1 MIHPNQDHQER
12 TCTKWKLFWITGLA
26 MAVSVMVLPEA
37 WALQATPTTLTFQA
51 VEGGTN
57 PASQVVKVIKQN
69 NHMVIWRN
77 NYTAPWLSV
86 SPTSGILAT
95 AEPIAVSVN
104 TAGLAAG
111 TYTAT
116 VTVSAQRG
124 GSVSVPV
131 TLIVTATTTSS
142 GTGRTATLTWNPGAS
157 SGVTGYKVH
166 MGTSSGVYSSSIDVG
181 NLTSYAL
188 SSLSAGSTYYIAVT
202 AYNASGI
209 DSGFSNEVSKS
220 IY

>member
-1 MIHPNQDHQER
+1 MIHPDQDHQNR
-12 TCTKWKLFWITGLA
+12 TCRKWSLFWITALV

-57 PASQVVKVIKQN
+57 PSSQVVKVLKQN
-69 NHMVIWRN
+69 NRMVIWRN

-86 SPTSGILAT
+86 TPTSGILAT
-95 AEPIAVSVN
+95 AEPLAVSVN

-116 VTVSAQRG
+116 VTVTAEKG

-142 GTGRTATLTWNPGAS
+142 ATSSTATLTWTPGAS

-166 MGTSSGVYSSSIDVG
+166 MGSSSGIYGSAIDVG

-188 SSLSAGSTYYIAVT
+188 SSLSAGTTYYIAVT

-209 DSGFSNEVSKS
+209 ESGFSNEVSKS